1 MFNKAI
7 KENIQE
13 MGCTIYRASGNTKT
27 YIKHRLH
34 SIGMEEFKAGSSR
47 LEISIEK
54 SNPYTAQEISR
65 HCITFIRRSNRT
77 A

>member
-13 MGCTIYRASGNTKT
+13 MGCTIYTALGNTKT
-27 YIKHRLH
+27 YIKDRLH
-34 SIGMEEFKAGSSR
+34 AIEMEEFKAGSSR

-54 SNPYTAQEISR
+54 SNRYTAQEISR
-65 HCITFIRRSNRT
+65 HFITFIRRSNRT
-77 A
+77 V